1 MEQNAMVLISSL
13 PVNSNCLF
21 PAPQILQPSTSTSP
35 LPFNAT
41 VLDPFL
47 FSIRPPRF
55 PIIMRFRT
63 ELKNIRTFASEFSFL
78 TDACFCVILTVFM
91 DTSNR
96 ESLELVAALGSLEKI
111 AWLRLSD
118 DTARFTVIPD
128 MGSQV
133 WAYVFSSVSMT
144 SSLTNI
150 KLTCHG
156 LHL

>member
-1 MEQNAMVLISSL
+1 
-13 PVNSNCLF
+13 
-21 PAPQILQPSTSTSP
+21 
-35 LPFNAT
+35 
-41 VLDPFL
+41 
-47 FSIRPPRF
+47 
-55 PIIMRFRT
+55 MRFRT